1 MRLWHYQLVKND
13 LLPKTQLIAQWRELN
28 SIFKK
33 QDKHILIN
41 YIYEYSKKDLLVY
54 TIIVLEELE
63 KRNVKVKS
71 YSNMEAYFED
81 SIENILKW
89 KDELKK
95 FKPFKLHHN
104 DRYLQQCFYN
114 LQEKWDRRQK
124 DFTDR
129 EYVKLTKFME
139 GKI

>member
-1 MRLWHYQLVKND
+1 
-13 LLPKTQLIAQWRELN
+13 
-28 SIFKK
+28 
-33 QDKHILIN
+33 
-41 YIYEYSKKDLLVY
+41 
-54 TIIVLEELE
+54 VLEELE
-63 KRNVKVKS
+63 KRNIKVKS
-71 YSNMEAYFED
+71 YSNMEAYFGD

-89 KDELKK
+89 KDELRK
-95 FKPFKLHHN
+95 FKPFIYHQT
-104 DRYLQQCFYN
+104 DRYLKQCFYN

>member
-1 MRLWHYQLVKND
+1 MRLWHHELVRNS
-13 LLPKTQLIAQWRELN
+13 LLPKSQLLAQWRELN

-81 SIENILKW
+81 SIENILKL

-95 FKPFKLHHN
+95 FKPFIYHQT
-104 DRYLQQCFYN
+104 DRYLEQCFWN
-114 LQEKWDRRQK
+114 LSEKYDRFQA
-124 DFTDR
+124 DFNTLL
-129 EYVKLTKFME
+129 YAKLVKYME
-139 GKI
+139 ERI